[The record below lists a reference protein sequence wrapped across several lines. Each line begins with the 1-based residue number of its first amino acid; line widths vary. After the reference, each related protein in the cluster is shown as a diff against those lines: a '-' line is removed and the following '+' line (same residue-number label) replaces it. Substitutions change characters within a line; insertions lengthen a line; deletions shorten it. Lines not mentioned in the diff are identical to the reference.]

1 MDDMFKFDIEPKE
14 VEVKQQPEQQITNAP
29 VVMIKLEE
37 DGIIH
42 EVIKR
47 YFHDEQGLD
56 SKDNL
61 KYSVLGVALDNMDA
75 RSILEDIN
83 LVKRKVNETI
93 NSVSFIH
100 KIKQH
105 QVHANEISPAM
116 IERVLMN
123 ASVIE
128 TIGAKI
134 SVGVA
139 KELRLKASDPSL
151 DVKERKIYLDMLNNL
166 KVDQATQRYSHIH
179 VVFMPPIDIAIHE
192 FQKYGK
198 WDEMKALLEQAKRI
212 QLDIF
217 EKRER
222 EEL

>member
-1 MDDMFKFDIEPKE
+1 MDNMFNFDVPKKDIKPEPK
-14 VEVKQQPEQQITNAP
+14 VEEPIVIQQ
-29 VVMIKLEE
+29 LEE
-37 DGIIH
+37 EGIIH

-47 YFHDEQGLD
+47 YFHDENGLD

-61 KYSVLGVALDNMDA
+61 KYSVLGIALDNMNA
-75 RSILEDIN
+75 RSILEDVN

-100 KIKQH
+100 KIKQYG
-105 QVHANEISPAM
+105 VKANEITPAM

-128 TIGAKI
+128 VVGAKI
-134 SVGVA
+134 NVNVA
-139 KELRLKASDPSL
+139 KELRLKASDPDL
-151 DVKERKIYLDMLNNL
+151 DIKERKIVLDMVNNL
-166 KVDQATQRYSHIH
+166 KVDHATQRYSHIH

-198 WDEMKALLEQAKRI
+198 WEEMKQLLERAKQI

-222 EEL
+222 EEG